1 MSRFKNKSVVLI
13 GVTLLGLG
21 SWWYIRSQLSPTES
35 APDAEHIL
43 PESLEIDPN
52 SLELAEFGFEKVVPK
67 PLMKTLTLYGQVEAN
82 PEAVV
87 NLNSRVTG
95 RVLELH
101 AHVGQTVRR
110 GQVLAVLDS
119 EEIHRAEVN
128 YAQARRKLEFAKAE
142 LERRR
147 RLARLGVYANPVLEE
162 ARARKTQAE
171 VELKTAESELRS
183 AQQAVRQAQAELQ
196 RAQNTL
202 QYTESQFT
210 RAQKLLSAQLIS
222 QQEYESFQAQYKNAQ
237 AELQSAQ
244 ANLETAHAQLENAQ
258 ARLQSAQEHAEI
270 ARQQYQRAQQVY
282 QGQYISIKEVAEA
295 EALYAQA
302 KLEVE
307 SALDELHLLGG
318 KPNGGH
324 KLVLTAPFDGRI
336 VELNVTVGET
346 VTPDKPI
353 FRILNTDTVWVRFN
367 LYPEDVPYVRVGMP
381 IAFTLSESPQKRYT
395 SEIQMLMPEADPQT
409 RTVAVRCVVRNP
421 DEKLKP
427 NAFVEGQL
435 QIRLSEPQVVVP
447 LTAVHEIEG
456 KTYVFVATDQPTRFE
471 VREVSLGQQTDT
483 YAAVIN
489 GLKAGERIVTTNSNL
504 LKGMLVGEEGGGH

>member
-1 MSRFKNKSVVLI
+1 MSKLTKKATIFVGVL
-13 GVTLLGLG
+13 LLGVG
-21 SWWYIRSQLSPTES
+21 IWWYTRPQSSPSEN
-35 APDAEHIL
+35 AVDPPHAI
-43 PESLEIDPN
+43 PESIELDPN
-52 SLELAEFGFEKVVPK
+52 SLELAQLGFEKAVPK

-95 RVLELH
+95 RVLALR
-101 AHVGQTVRR
+101 AHVGQTVRH

-128 YAQARRKLEFAKAE
+128 YAQAKRKLEFAKAE

-147 RLARLGVYANPVLEE
+147 RLAQLGVYANPVLEE

-171 VELKTAESELRS
+171 AELKSAESELRS

-222 QQEYESFQAQYKNAQ
+222 QQEYESIQAQYKNAQ

-244 ANLETAHAQLENAQ
+244 ANLETSHAQLANAQ
-258 ARLQSAQEHAEI
+258 TRLQSAQEQAEI

-295 EALYAQA
+295 EAQYAQA

-336 VELNVTVGET
+336 AELNVTVGET

-353 FRILNTDTVWVRFN
+353 FRIINTNTVWVRFN

-381 IAFTLSESPQKRYT
+381 IVFTLSESPQKRYT
-395 SEIQMLMPEADPQT
+395 SEIQMIMPEADPQT

-421 DEKLKP
+421 DAQLKP

-435 QIRLSEPQVVVP
+435 QIHLSAPQLVVP
-447 LTAVHEIEG
+447 LPAVHEIEG
-456 KTYVFVATDQPTRFE
+456 ETYVFVATDQLTRFE
-471 VREVSLGQQTDT
+471 VREVRLGQQTDT
-483 YAAVIN
+483 YATIVN
-489 GLKAGERIVTTNSNL
+489 GLKAGERVVTTNSNL
-504 LKGMLVGEEGGGH
+504 LKGMLVGEEGGEH